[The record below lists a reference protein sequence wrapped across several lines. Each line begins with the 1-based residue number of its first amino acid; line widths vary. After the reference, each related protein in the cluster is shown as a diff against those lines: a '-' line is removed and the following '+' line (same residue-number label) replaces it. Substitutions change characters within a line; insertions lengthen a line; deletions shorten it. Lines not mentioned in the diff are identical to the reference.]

1 MTKVIC
7 RLVFLKILQGI
18 LIFNFLFIFASKQAG
33 MLTSLFIKQGGC
45 RNASSYFSNIF
56 PCTCLIIKGI
66 SFLSV
71 MICLPIADG

>member
-1 MTKVIC
+1 MMLHNTKRI
-7 RLVFLKILQGI
+7 INSYSI

-45 RNASSYFSNIF
+45 RNASSYFSNVF
-56 PCTCLIIKGI
+56 PCTCLIIKDI

-71 MICLPIADG
+71 MICLPTSDR